1 MRHIAFFCAIITVF
15 VINSVVF
22 GVNLLVPSQY
32 ANIQA
37 AIDDANN
44 GDTVTVADGTY
55 TGSGNYNIDFKGKA
69 ITVISENGPV
79 NCIIDCQNILGRRGF
94 KFITSEDANS
104 VLSGFTIKRGR
115 IHSSS
120 GDAYGGGIYCTGSS
134 PTIENCIITS
144 CQAYGNTGSFPSGP
158 GQNAYGGGIYCTSNS
173 NPVILSCTISNN
185 TAQAGD
191 GAVGDNPMFP
201 PCEIPPGGGGDA
213 YGGGIYGSSDS
224 NIIIDRCNVTGNH
237 AYGGEMGNPLDC
249 PMTFPDGSGY
259 GGGLYAKT
267 QITNSIITDNE
278 ALCGL
283 GYTLNRAYGGGV
295 YLHNTSSLVNC
306 LITDNDVFGS
316 DVDGTGAYTTGNA
329 TIKNC
334 TVANNTPKGIQ
345 RNGGTLTITDCI
357 IWGNGDDLYGC
368 SATYSCIEDG
378 DAGVG
383 NIAANPLFVTGPDG
397 DYYLS
402 QIVAG
407 QASDSPCVDA
417 GSNTS
422 VNLGMNVYTTRTD
435 GLIDLGTV
443 DMGYHYPVVFASPDI
458 DENWNVDFGDFAVQA
473 NQWQQSDANGLL
485 GDITMDGFVGM
496 DDLDILGNSWLDCY
510 VTAASVIS
518 PGNNAAGVDPN
529 ADLSWTVG
537 DGAASHDVYFGT
549 DFNDVNNAN
558 TSSAEFMVT
567 DANTTFDPGP
577 LDANSTYSWRIDE
590 VGPRCKA
597 KGDVWTFTTWIEFD
611 PNLGLINLWMFD
623 EGEGT
628 TAYDSV
634 GNNNGTLVG
643 DPCWVSGKIG
653 PHALEFDGAGDYVDL
668 GDLDSIVGSPTKGY

>member
-1 MRHIAFFCAIITVF
+1 
-15 VINSVVF
+15 
-22 GVNLLVPSQY
+22 
-32 ANIQA
+32 
-37 AIDDANN
+37 
-44 GDTVTVADGTY
+44 
-55 TGSGNYNIDFKGKA
+55 
-69 ITVISENGPV
+69 
-79 NCIIDCQNILGRRGF
+79 
-94 KFITSEDANS
+94 
-104 VLSGFTIKRGR
+104 
-115 IHSSS
+115 
-120 GDAYGGGIYCTGSS
+120 
-134 PTIENCIITS
+134 
-144 CQAYGNTGSFPSGP
+144 
-158 GQNAYGGGIYCTSNS
+158 
-173 NPVILSCTISNN
+173 
-185 TAQAGD
+185 
-191 GAVGDNPMFP
+191 
-201 PCEIPPGGGGDA
+201 
-213 YGGGIYGSSDS
+213 
-224 NIIIDRCNVTGNH
+224 
-237 AYGGEMGNPLDC
+237 
-249 PMTFPDGSGY
+249 
-259 GGGLYAKT
+259 
-267 QITNSIITDNE
+267 
-278 ALCGL
+278 
-283 GYTLNRAYGGGV
+283 
-295 YLHNTSSLVNC
+295 
-306 LITDNDVFGS
+306 
-316 DVDGTGAYTTGNA
+316 
-329 TIKNC
+329 
-334 TVANNTPKGIQ
+334 
-345 RNGGTLTITDCI
+345 
-357 IWGNGDDLYGC
+357 
-368 SATYSCIEDG
+368 
-378 DAGVG
+378 
-383 NIAANPLFVTGPDG
+383 
-397 DYYLS
+397 
-402 QIVAG
+402 
-407 QASDSPCVDA
+407 
-417 GSNTS
+417 
-422 VNLGMNVYTTRTD
+422 
-435 GLIDLGTV
+435 
-443 DMGYHYPVVFASPDI
+443 GYHYPVVFASPDI

-668 GDLDSIVGSPTKGY
+668 GDLDSIVGSQPFTITGWVYPETVGGSNKGVLTKASGTNSNQTQILMRINSAGKLQGLFSDGVIIGNDIISDEIIPSDSWSLLVFSWDGTTGPDGMKLYINETLDNTGQSTCSSIFNIDYPAFIGAYSNQGSALNYFDGAIDDVRIYNRALSDTEVEQLYQAGQ